1 MTRLIELELLRPS
14 ALFLLPLPW
23 LFWRWVRTTSAGHG
37 LIVPDR
43 MLAYLT
49 QFKDPRHQRI
59 SYSKVR
65 WALAILGWM
74 GLIVALGGPM
84 SGKVELPGATGRDL
98 IIVIDLSR
106 SMQARDVKLGNDLVT
121 RVDAVKTLAG
131 RFIRRRDGDRIAL
144 VVFADQPFLIAP
156 LTYDVATVSRFLDE
170 VSIGL
175 PGTKTALGDAITL
188 SVNQLS
194 QNGIEQKGSKVLLVL
209 TDGVSNAGVNTP
221 QQAANLAAQLGVRI
235 HTIGFGAHIASTE
248 PSANDGRRSQID
260 AELRA
265 IAIATGGQHFSAPS
279 AVALQSVYKT
289 LEAIE
294 PTESSQAKRY
304 IQYDLTPIVLMATLI
319 ILLLVAALDRRSGR
333 L

>member
-1 MTRLIELELLRPS
+1 MTSLMAVDLLRPGV
-14 ALFLLPLPW
+14 LLLVPLPW
-23 LFWRWVRTTSAGHG
+23 IFWRWVSAASAGRT
-37 LIVPDR
+37 LIIPER
-43 MLAYLT
+43 MLTYLG
-49 QFKDPRHQRI
+49 QFAQPRRQRV
-59 SYSKVR
+59 SYSRLR
-65 WALAILGWM
+65 WALAMIGWLG
-74 GLIVALGGPM
+74 LVVALSGPL
-84 SGKVELPGATGRDL
+84 SGKVPLPDATGRDL
-98 IIVIDLSR
+98 ILVIDLSK
-106 SMQARDVKLGNDLVT
+106 SMQTRDVKLGDDLVT

-170 VSIGL
+170 VGVGL

-194 QNGIEQKGSKVLLVL
+194 QNESEQNDGKVLLVL

-221 QQAANLAAQLGVRI
+221 QRAANLAAKLGVRI
-235 HTIGFGAHIASTE
+235 HTIGFGAHITAPGATST
-248 PSANDGRRSQID
+248 DGRKSQID
-260 AELRA
+260 EELRA
-265 IAIATGGQHFSAPS
+265 IAVATGGQHFSAPS

-294 PTESSQAKRY
+294 PTESDQAKRY
-304 IQYDLTPIVLMATLI
+304 IRHDLTPIALTTTVL
-319 ILLLVAALDRRSGR
+319 ILLLIAALDWRSGR